1 MDISAFDA
9 QLRVNYLSGVYATRA
24 VLGSMKSKRRG
35 HVAFVSRAAG
45 QCAIWGYGAYSPSKF
60 ALRGFAEAMHM
71 ELLPFNIGVSILF
84 PPNTATEGYEQEI
97 KDMPQE
103 VKEIGDSAG
112 LFTPSEVARRF
123 LTAIEEGEFATTI
136 GLEGWMLG
144 VLSAGAAPEPNAAKA
159 IVQTLL
165 GGLLR
170 GIMLIYLGS
179 FNRIVSKC
187 HEKKSLS

>member
-1 MDISAFDA
+1 LDISAFDA

-35 HVAFVSRAAG
+35 HVAFVSSAAG